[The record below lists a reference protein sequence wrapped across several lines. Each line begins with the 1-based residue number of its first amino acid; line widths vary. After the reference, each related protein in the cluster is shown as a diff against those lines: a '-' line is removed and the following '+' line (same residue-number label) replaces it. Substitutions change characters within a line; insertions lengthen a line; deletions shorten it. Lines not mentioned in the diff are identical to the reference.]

1 MTRRII
7 IWGLGK
13 VGRALYE
20 GLRHTSNGVDVVVG
34 REESNQKTAD
44 FISHFV
50 GGNSGS
56 LTDHVVQD
64 IDNQFNLT
72 FLFDQISILN
82 ISLRIWKIA

>member
-44 FISHFV
+44 FIFEKK
-50 GGNSGS
+50 NT
-56 LTDHVVQD
+56 LTDEELY
-64 IDNQFNLT
+64 NLLKPNDRT
-72 FLFDQISILN
+72 VN
-82 ISLRIWKIA
+82 